1 MQYTYSLNT
10 ACEPIIRDM
19 PVYDAATIVEGEL
32 LMKGTTDPDSSTDE
46 SISLV
51 TAYSATHAN
60 SAIDAVGVSLETLT
74 TSSSPSVASAYSTTT
89 GPAYAKVVINPSA
102 VYQVEHSLG
111 TSDDVAIT
119 STSTTTLTIATL
131 SDDIDGCFVYFP
143 LTAAGVKGSLRLIT
157 ASASGSC
164 TMDSALTTT
173 GTSADTACIIT
184 PILKYVTNLTAD
196 ATKVASG
203 NCQAI
208 YGATNLL
215 AIQVYVD
222 RDAGIE
228 VLQPARQ
235 SAVDDIDNVK
245 GGNGPKFYYDMI
257 CTDHFFSPGD

>member
-1 MQYTYSLNT
+1 MRYTYSLNT

-19 PVYDAATIVEGEL
+19 PVYDAATIVKGEL

-51 TAYSATHAN
+51 TAYNATHAN
-60 SAIDAVGVSLETLT
+60 SAIDAVGISMETLDT
-74 TSSSPSVASAYSTTT
+74 DDSPSIDSAYSTTT
-89 GPAYAKVVINPSA
+89 GPAYAKTIINPSA

-119 STSTTTLTIATL
+119 STSSATVTIGTL
-131 SDDIDGCFVYFP
+131 SDDIDGCFIYFP
-143 LTAAGVKGSLRLIT
+143 LNAVGVKGSLRLLV
-157 ASASGSC
+157 ASASGSA
-164 TMDSALTTT
+164 TMDSALDTT

-184 PILKYVTNLTAD
+184 PIGKYVTNLTAD
-196 ATKVASG
+196 GTKVASG

-222 RDAGIE
+222 MNAGID
-228 VLQPARQ
+228 VLQPAVQ
-235 SAVDDIDNVK
+235 NGIDDLDNIY

-257 CTDHFFSPGD
+257 LTDHLFSPGD